1 MRSRGASQTRVGAGF
16 SRPKVRLKAD
26 PLWSSATCCQ
36 VGAVLLAVWCT
47 SPPVAVAQ
55 NVSTAK
61 VSVYSPNV
69 IDRILAVVSGGL
81 ILQSDVTAAMR
92 LGLVTVPA
100 EGDRVQGALDR
111 LIERRL
117 MLVEVDRNGPPEPPR
132 AEVDAALEAIDK
144 RIASGTELDAILRES
159 GFTVDQLRLYVRDDL
174 RIRAYL
180 QQRFGTALTAAEE
193 DILAYYRTHTR
204 DYTREGVVRPF
215 SEVREEARQSLLAE
229 RRAGL
234 IREWLASLRR
244 RTEVIVLYLPGR

>member
-1 MRSRGASQTRVGAGF
+1 MRSNGVRGARVLGAGC
-16 SRPKVRLKAD
+16 VVLGA
-26 PLWSSATCCQ
+26 WCAGSAT
-36 VGAVLLAVWCT
+36 LLA
-47 SPPVAVAQ
+47 Q
-55 NVSTAK
+55 DVSSSK
-61 VSVYSPNV
+61 VSVYSLNV

-100 EGDRVQGALDR
+100 EGDRVQGVLDR

-132 AEVDAALEAIDK
+132 AEVDAALEEIDK
-144 RIASGTELDAILRES
+144 RIASGTQLDAILRES

-193 DILAYYRTHTR
+193 DMLAYYRTHTR
-204 DYTREGVVRPF
+204 DYTREGAVRPF
-215 SEVREEARQSLLAE
+215 SEVREEVRQSLLAE

-234 IREWLASLRR
+234 VREWLASLRR